1 MPLFFYVKFIW
12 EGLTPLFFLCII
24 PLWSLKNM
32 DTENL
37 RVIISNLESILECLK
52 SEVSLD
58 VPTYEQVETS
68 FVPLDDYDEVF
79 YDDED

>member
-1 MPLFFYVKFIW
+1 MNT

-32 DTENL
+32 NTEKL

-52 SEVSLD
+52 SEIDLD
-58 VPTYEQVETS
+58 ETLYKPS
-68 FVPLDDYDEVF
+68 ITLPVPLDDYDEVF

>member
-1 MPLFFYVKFIW
+1 
-12 EGLTPLFFLCII
+12 
-24 PLWSLKNM
+24 M